1 MDPQDQQAEEIIDGE
16 EVVEEE
22 DNETALN
29 NDAANAG
36 GATELLS
43 LEELIKN
50 HVENMDKLKSDL
62 RVQKEMFEDS
72 FNNNPTFREHNDR
85 VKEARKKLSS
95 VRQEIAKQPSV
106 TTLGQK
112 IKDMRFDLGELGKT
126 LSGLLDDYKQ
136 MTGATQIELRD
147 GSVMEIVSTSKLVR
161 RAGK

>member
-1 MDPQDQQAEEIIDGE
+1 MDPQDDQVQEIIDGE
-16 EVVEEE
+16 EVAEE

-29 NDAANAG
+29 NDAMNAG

-95 VRQEIAKQPSV
+95 ARQEIAKQPSV
-106 TTLGQK
+106 ATLSQK
-112 IKDMRFDLGELGKT
+112 IKDMRFDLSELGKT

-136 MTGATQIELRD
+136 LTGANQIELRD

>member
-1 MDPQDQQAEEIIDGE
+1 MDPQDDQVQEIIDGE
-16 EVVEEE
+16 EVSEE
-22 DNETALN
+22 DNEAALN
-29 NDAANAG
+29 NDAMNAG

-106 TTLGQK
+106 ATLSQK
-112 IKDMRFDLGELGKT
+112 IKDQRFDLGELGKT

-136 MTGATQIELRD
+136 LTGANQIELRD